1 MTSPQ
6 LEALVNTWR
15 RLRDT
20 GAGLE
25 EFAALLG
32 HPAADLRSTAAFLL
46 ARLRQLPGV
55 SEVLDRIAAESSDA
69 VVRHFAARP
78 AE

>member
-1 MTSPQ
+1 MTATQ
-6 LEALVNTWR
+6 LEVLVNTWR

-32 HPAADLRSTAAFLL
+32 HPAVDLRSTAAFLL
-46 ARLRQLPGV
+46 ARLRRLPGV
-55 SEVLDRIAAESSDA
+55 PEVLERAAAESPDA
-69 VVRHFAARP
+69 LVRYFAAGP
-78 AE
+78 VE